1 LLLDSDT
8 LGGACAGFLMTR
20 LVIIFL
26 FLVRTRGATLVPSLL
41 FPVRPSP
48 TRRGLL
54 SPAHRARRPQPL
66 TARLHM
72 CIKYPWVEL
81 NYDIIFF
88 SALRIE

>member
-1 LLLDSDT
+1 LEKEKEEKKKKPKPRKL
-8 LGGACAGFLMTR
+8 AQP
-20 LVIIFL
+20 
-26 FLVRTRGATLVPSLL
+26 VPSLL

-66 TARLHM
+66 IARLHM

-81 NYDIIFF
+81 NYDIIF
-88 SALRIE
+88 SQLSELNNSI